1 MICPVCGC
9 DDCRVVDTRASGDGI
24 RRRRACQACG
34 HRFTTFERVELRLPL
49 VVKGDGRREPFLRD
63 KVLLGLRLACRKR
76 PVSAEALEEAAARV
90 EQAVMT
96 AGVEVSSVDIG
107 RRVLDE
113 LKGLDKVAYLR
124 FASVYL
130 DVQSPSEFS
139 ALLEP
144 WVERADGVPAT
155 PPAESDAA
163 PAPVQDDPKGR
174 AEPPPDAG
182 AQGAG

>member
-76 PVSAEALEEAAARV
+76 PVPAEALEQAAARV
-90 EQAVMT
+90 EQTVLT
-96 AGVEVSSVDIG
+96 AGAEVPSDAIG
-107 RRVLDE
+107 HQVLEE

-130 DVQSPSEFS
+130 DVQTPSEFQ

-144 WVERADGVPAT
+144 WLRPDDDDGG
-155 PPAESDAA
+155 A
-163 PAPVQDDPKGR
+163 PR
-174 AEPPPDAG
+174 
-182 AQGAG
+182 